1 MRETL
6 RLYPSA
12 PQRMVAPLEDTV
24 IGGKYAVEKGVT
36 IVTSSYTMHRDPK
49 IWGEDV
55 RSFRAYDPDI
65 STKCV

>member
-36 IVTSSYTMHRDPK
+36 IVISSYTMHRDPK

-55 RSFRAYDPDI
+55 RGFRVYDPDI

>member
-24 IGGKYAVEKGVT
+24 IGGKYAVEKGAT
-36 IVTSSYTMHRDPK
+36 IVISSYTMHRDPK

-55 RSFRAYDPDI
+55 RSFRACDPDV